1 MKIDGLTKDY
11 NAEIRALSAKKQK
24 EANAKEAIRRVDEST
39 KSPLQQRIDKD
50 KEEIKELEALAGD
63 DEEAKEKVRRYAE
76 QKQQEWGEEASKN
89 HNSSATGDGPAKALQ
104 AANRDLDAAR
114 KTYEN
119 ARRRLEMAD
128 RHVLAMEEAARAII
142 GKRLPAL
149 AIARAM
155 EAALRA
161 LETIVPTAHSGRK
174 LDREGTGSLGPEWL
188 ADLYAAVGRAAPGI
202 PWREFLDM
210 PLAAATHL
218 AAAAHRANGGKTERP
233 MDWSVALEKLAGQG

>member
-1 MKIDGLTKDY
+1 MSDFPSSVIVPCLHSPDM
-11 NAEIRALSAKKQK
+11 IRAELASMLEKRP
-24 EANAKEAIRRVDEST
+24 AITPRSFLRLWLVG
-39 KSPLQQRIDKD
+39 SPFVKGGRIT
-50 KEEIKELEALAGD
+50 AGD
-63 DEEAKEKVRRYAE
+63 EERA
-76 QKQQEWGEEASKN
+76 Q
-89 HNSSATGDGPAKALQ
+89 
-104 AANRDLDAAR
+104 
-114 KTYEN
+114 
-119 ARRRLEMAD
+119 
-128 RHVLAMEEAARAII
+128 AII